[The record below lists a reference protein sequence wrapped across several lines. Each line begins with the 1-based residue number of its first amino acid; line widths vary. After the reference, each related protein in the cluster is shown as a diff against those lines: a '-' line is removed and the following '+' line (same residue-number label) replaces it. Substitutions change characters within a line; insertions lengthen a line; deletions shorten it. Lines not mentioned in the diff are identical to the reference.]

1 MKAQDSRRQFLQKS
15 LFQTALV
22 STIGP
27 AAAAPNARSE
37 PAEKLSTDPTVNS
50 EWRNKQPGMTYRR
63 LGRTNL
69 MISEIIAGEIPSAPA
84 IMNTSVSRLKWA

>member
-37 PAEKLSTDPTVNS
+37 PAEKLS
-50 EWRNKQPGMTYRR
+50 KIQP
-63 LGRTNL
+63 
-69 MISEIIAGEIPSAPA
+69 SIPSGAISSPA
-84 IMNTSVSRLKWA
+84 